1 LNPFN
6 TASPLNID
14 NPANPFNPNNPL
26 NPSSPNNPLEP
37 LLGPII
43 DNVTDS
49 INNGLENTLNDIV
62 EGLVNAA
69 GLRDVYN
76 LYIDTICSGDITNGE
91 SIITECASYEAKNA
105 GTYPSPAILSFTINR
120 YPAT

>member
-6 TASPLNID
+6 TASPLNIN
-14 NPANPFNPNNPL
+14 NPANPFNPDNSL
-26 NPSSPNNPLEP
+26 NPSNPNNPLEP

-62 EGLVNAA
+62 GGLVNAA
-69 GLRDVYN
+69 GLKDVYN
-76 LYIDTICSGDITNGE
+76 LYIDTICSGNITNRE
-91 SIITECASYEAKNA
+91 SILTECASYEAKNV
-105 GTYPSPAILSFTINR
+105 GTYPSPRHPFLH
-120 YPAT
+120 Y